1 MFSSGGRP
9 LREAP
14 IRELEIG
21 HPLMRTPQSQR
32 RNGCIL
38 TFRDGASLRG
48 SHGQAICSLAQIAAF
63 PLPPHIHL
71 SLLWQFISCVPIACG
86 IHKQELSQ
94 KPRQDRKEGS
104 DLATRTGC
112 SLLSAEFRA
121 LFAGVVRL
129 SPRYRPTDVSNMHR
143 SMCFRERQRGEQTLL
158 QGKLAGTGRSIPA

>member
-9 LREAP
+9 LREVP

-32 RNGCIL
+32 RNGCVL
-38 TFRDGASLRG
+38 TFRDRASLRG
-48 SHGQAICSLAQIAAF
+48 SLGQAICSLAQIAAF

-104 DLATRTGC
+104 DLGHAHGLFFIVSRIPCIVCWGSPPVPEVQADGC
-112 SLLSAEFRA
+112 VQYASLYVL
-121 LFAGVVRL
+121 
-129 SPRYRPTDVSNMHR
+129 
-143 SMCFRERQRGEQTLL
+143 
-158 QGKLAGTGRSIPA
+158 